1 MATQHFS
8 LVDQVNQE
16 SSSTAYRDGAHAC
29 RAVLRMLPSIDWLAS
44 SSEDESPGEYFV
56 KQQAAIAAILSSAGP
71 LSEQAAGAMAVLAEF
86 IVCSEQDGAYISLS
100 SGWKPW
106 AAMTK
111 AEQTARMTELSEYT
125 GA

>member
-1 MATQHFS
+1 MS
-8 LVDQVNQE
+8 E
-16 SSSTAYRDGAHAC
+16 YREGASAC
-29 RAVLRMLPSIDWLAS
+29 RAVLRMLPSIDWLVS
-44 SSEDESPGEYFV
+44 SNESETPEEYFV

-86 IVCSEQDGAYISLS
+86 IVCSEQDGAYISLG

-111 AEQTARMTELSEYT
+111 AEQTARIEELSEHP